1 MTRIY
6 EVIKTYKV
14 TVIYEVIIIYQMKN
28 KWKVEKICKLKNK
41 LNARDFYYE
50 IKKFTLARNC

>member
-1 MTRIY
+1 MTRI
-6 EVIKTYKV
+6 YKV

-41 LNARDFYYE
+41 LNAMDFYYE